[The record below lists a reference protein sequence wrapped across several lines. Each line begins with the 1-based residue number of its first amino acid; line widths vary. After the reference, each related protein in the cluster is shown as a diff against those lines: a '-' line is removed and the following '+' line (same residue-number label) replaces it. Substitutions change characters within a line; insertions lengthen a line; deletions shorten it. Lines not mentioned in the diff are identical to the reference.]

1 MAGCMRPCR
10 CFAATVCTTCRSRH
24 TDGNINQAVCSITVV
39 GGNAHGGVVVANLKR
54 TAASDIRPQQAL
66 MLVVVHGRGPNT
78 AARG

>member
-1 MAGCMRPCR
+1 M
-10 CFAATVCTTCRSRH
+10 CTTCRSQH

-66 MLVVVHGRGPNT
+66 MLVVWFMDGAPTQLHEDSGGRK
-78 AARG
+78 ARARR